1 MKHPIVFA
9 SVLCF
14 GLALAGCDNNSKN
27 IFRPPAAPLPPAPAP
42 PPPAAAFE
50 DNFGAGFGEAFRRG
64 EFDEPREIVPG
75 DIIPVSFTDDPL
87 EIPPGG

>member
-1 MKHPIVFA
+1 MNRSVLFA
-9 SVLCF
+9 SVLCL
-14 GLALAGCDNNSKN
+14 GLAVAGCDNSYKST
-27 IFRPPAAPLPPAPAP
+27 PVTPPPAPPP

-50 DNFGAGFGEAFRRG
+50 EAFGAGFAEAFQRG
-64 EFDEPREIVPG
+64 ALDEPREIVAG